1 MREALTYQCDQPHV
15 TRRVPGCMPMRRMG
29 TIISGGSYC

>member
-1 MREALTYQCDQPHV
+1 MRVVLTYRRDQPNV
-15 TRRVPGCMPMRRMG
+15 TRRVPGCMPMRSMG